1 MNISDTDLKANL
13 SLDRINYNLTEL
25 TNSNQSIINLSL
37 SPNKTQ

>member
-13 SLDRINYNLTEL
+13 SLDRINYNLAEL